1 MEITA
6 NYKMHDR
13 PAVRASVTRPR
24 SLASDVA
31 PSPAHAPEK
40 GSSHPA
46 GTDSSMN
53 ARSLARATV
62 QTVGKDGGVLILG
75 SRGMAPS
82 PWRRPWSD
90 FRYIGRRSHRPQP
103 PGPLARQ
110 FAQPPG
116 CFPTVPFGRGEK
128 TEPPARA
135 NWTTQGVVILAVG
148 HSKQHL
154 NSDDAVCRKTRGG

>member
-6 NYKMHDR
+6 NYKIHDR

-53 ARSLARATV
+53 ARSPDVFTKKWHAP
-62 QTVGKDGGVLILG
+62 KDIQQFRTLVSGHGDSCEVALTFT
-75 SRGMAPS
+75 AS
-82 PWRRPWSD
+82 P
-90 FRYIGRRSHRPQP
+90 
-103 PGPLARQ
+103 
-110 FAQPPG
+110 
-116 CFPTVPFGRGEK
+116 PT
-128 TEPPARA
+128 
-135 NWTTQGVVILAVG
+135 
-148 HSKQHL
+148 S
-154 NSDDAVCRKTRGG
+154 C